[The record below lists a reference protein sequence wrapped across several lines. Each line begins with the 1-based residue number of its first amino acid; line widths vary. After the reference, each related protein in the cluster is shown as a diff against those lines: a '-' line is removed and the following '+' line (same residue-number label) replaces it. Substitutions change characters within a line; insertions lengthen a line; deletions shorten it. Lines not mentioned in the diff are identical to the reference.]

1 MDQDIQT
8 QNYRPGSQIDMTAR
22 LTSYQR
28 SLTVAW
34 GTSIYFRD
42 QICRGKASA
51 KRFQPS
57 KRQKVVTSYWNN
69 DNLFSIFF
77 GIPRKSSQFVNLMI
91 SASFAAFA
99 QATGSAQFYLGSVK
113 SPHNTRGQL
122 FFQEKQN
129 CCIPGKFIVIPKH
142 TEREERV
149 PQSNSIGGLPL
160 GCKDWP

>member
-1 MDQDIQT
+1 MDCD
-8 QNYRPGSQIDMTAR
+8 
-22 LTSYQR
+22 
-28 SLTVAW
+28 
-34 GTSIYFRD
+34 
-42 QICRGKASA
+42 
-51 KRFQPS
+51 
-57 KRQKVVTSYWNN
+57 RQKIKLSGIVV
-69 DNLFSIFF
+69 LFSIFF

-142 TEREERV
+142 TEREKRGYLRAT
-149 PQSNSIGGLPL
+149 QSGDCPLAAKIGPEKSFCPVAFGDRQCENSGGVLLLPTRFRIHL
-160 GCKDWP
+160 LNYP